1 MTVSKENDKAKDL
14 TFKYNRFLYGAFV
27 ALGLYFLLAKNDI
40 STAISNFGIA
50 LIFDPFD
57 QKVMWNNRPAY
68 QQIWLIVHL
77 SIVFGLLG
85 IMLFNWLA
93 R

>member
-1 MTVSKENDKAKDL
+1 MTAAKENSKPKDV
-14 TFKYNRFLYGAFV
+14 TFQYGRVLYGAFV
-27 ALGLYFLLAKNDI
+27 LLSIYFLATKQI
-40 STAISNFGIA
+40 ESAMSNLGIA

-57 QKVMWNNRPAY
+57 QKVTWNNRPAY

-85 IMLFNWLA
+85 IMLFNWLVG
-93 R
+93 

>member
-1 MTVSKENDKAKDL
+1 MITTKENNKPKDL

-27 ALGLYFLLAKNDI
+27 SLGLYFLLANKDI
-40 STAISNFGIA
+40 LTAMSNLGIA

-57 QKVMWNNRPAY
+57 QKVTWHNRAGY

>member
-1 MTVSKENDKAKDL
+1 
-14 TFKYNRFLYGAFV
+14 LYGAFV
-27 ALGLYFLLAKNDI
+27 SLGLYFLLTNKDI
-40 STAISNFGIA
+40 LTAMSNLGIA
-50 LIFDPFD
+50 LIFDQFD
-57 QKVMWNNRPAY
+57 QKVTWNNRAGY

-85 IMLFNWLA
+85 IMLFNWFA

>member
-1 MTVSKENDKAKDL
+1 MTTTKENDKPKDL
-14 TFKYNRFLYGAFV
+14 TFKYNQFLYGAFV
-27 ALGLYFLLAKNDI
+27 LLWVYFLLAKKDI
-40 STAISNFGIA
+40 STAMSNFGIA

-77 SIVFGLLG
+77 CIVFGLLG

-93 R
+93 H

>member
-1 MTVSKENDKAKDL
+1 
-14 TFKYNRFLYGAFV
+14 LYGAFV
-27 ALGLYFLLAKNDI
+27 ALGLYFLLANKDI
-40 STAISNFGIA
+40 SATMSTFGIA
-50 LIFDPFD
+50 LVFDPFD

-68 QQIWLIVHL
+68 QQIWLMVHL

-93 R
+93 K

>member
-1 MTVSKENDKAKDL
+1 MTTTKENDKPKDL

-27 ALGLYFLLAKNDI
+27 ALGLYFLLAKKDI
-40 STAISNFGIA
+40 STAMSNFGIA
-50 LIFDPFD
+50 LIFDPFE
-57 QKVMWNNRPAY
+57 QKVMWNSRPAY
-68 QQIWLIVHL
+68 QQIRLIVHL

-93 R
+93 K

>member
-1 MTVSKENDKAKDL
+1 MTISKENDKPKDL

-27 ALGLYFLLAKNDI
+27 ALGFYFLLTKGDI
-40 STAISNFGIA
+40 STAMSNFGIA

-57 QKVMWNNRPAY
+57 QKVVWNNRPAY

-85 IMLFNWLA
+85 ILLFNWLA

>member
-1 MTVSKENDKAKDL
+1 MITTKESDKPKDL

-27 ALGLYFLLAKNDI
+27 ALGLYFLLANKDI
-40 STAISNFGIA
+40 LTAMSNLGIA

-57 QKVMWNNRPAY
+57 QKVTLNNRPAY

-93 R
+93 S

>member
-1 MTVSKENDKAKDL
+1 MTISKENDKPKDL
-14 TFKYNRFLYGAFV
+14 TFMYNRFLYGAFV
-27 ALGLYFLLAKNDI
+27 ALGFYFLLTKRDI
-40 STAISNFGIA
+40 STAMSNFGIA

-57 QKVMWNNRPAY
+57 QKVVWNNRPAY
-68 QQIWLIVHL
+68 QRIWLIVHL

-85 IMLFNWLA
+85 ILHFNWLA

>member
-1 MTVSKENDKAKDL
+1 MSIKDYRL
-14 TFKYNRFLYGAFV
+14 KT
-27 ALGLYFLLAKNDI
+27 
-40 STAISNFGIA
+40 S
-50 LIFDPFD
+50 LINVHYSPFD
-57 QKVMWNNRPAY
+57 QKEMWNNRPAY

-93 R
+93 K

>member
-1 MTVSKENDKAKDL
+1 MTTTKENDKPKDL

-27 ALGLYFLLAKNDI
+27 ALGLYFLLAKKDI
-40 STAISNFGIA
+40 STAMSNFGIA
-50 LIFDPFD
+50 LVFDPFD

-93 R
+93 K